1 MDVVAAR
8 IDEAVSTEDFEQAAA
23 LDEELAAE
31 HARLALQLEK
41 LSLTVDELRAI
52 KMEEDA

>member
-1 MDVVAAR
+1 VDVVAAR

-41 LSLTVDELRAI
+41 LSLTVDELRVI